1 LFLSFFHF
9 SGCPALLLWKE
20 RKERKIPPEFSALY
34 PVKDDWE
41 LEGTAQW

>member
-1 LFLSFFHF
+1 MS
-9 SGCPALLLWKE
+9 SASALEGKE

-41 LEGTAQW
+41 LEVTAQR